1 MCVENPKIHEKYTGR
16 AWSSSIYAQPKH
28 AREGN
33 IVTMLGPKEENS
45 ESKEKHVEETC
56 R

>member
-33 IVTMLGPKEENS
+33 IVTMLEPKEGNFRIQR
-45 ESKEKHVEETC
+45 KA